1 MSEADVRCQIRNKEN
16 PLTVKILRKEG
27 KIPAIFYAQGEDSI
41 PISVETKTIQQ
52 LLNHEVNILN
62 VIFPDGKT
70 RKSII
75 RDIQRNPLTDTIIHM
90 DILGIK
96 LTEKI
101 KIAIPI
107 ILKGTP
113 AGVKDG
119 GILEHL
125 IREIEVEG
133 LPLDIPEH
141 IEVDVSELNIGNSI
155 RLEDIHLEKVQ
166 FTTEINHAV
175 ANVIHPKV
183 IQLEEEEVEELIEE
197 GEEGEE
203 GEEKIEDTEKTEPK
217 K

>member
-1 MSEADVRCQIRNKEN
+1 MAEADVRCQLRNKEN
-16 PLTVKILRKEG
+16 PLTVKILRREG

-41 PISVETKTIQQ
+41 PISVDTKTIQQ

-75 RDIQRNPLTDTIIHM
+75 RDIQRDPLTDTITHM
-90 DILGIK
+90 DFLGIK
-96 LTEKI
+96 LTQKI
-101 KIAIPI
+101 RITIPI
-107 ILKGTP
+107 VLKGTP

-125 IREIEVEG
+125 LREVEVEG

-141 IEVDVSELNIGNSI
+141 IEVDVSALNIGNSI
-155 RLEDIHLEKVQ
+155 RLQDIHLGKFV
-166 FTTEINHAV
+166 FATEINHAV

-183 IQLEEEEVEELIEE
+183 MKLEEEMVEEPV
-197 GEEGEE
+197 EE
-203 GEEKIEDTEKTEPK
+203 GEEKSEEMEKTESEE
-217 K
+217 

>member
-1 MSEADVRCQIRNKEN
+1 MSEADVQCQIRSKEN
-16 PLTVKILRKEG
+16 PLTVKTLRKEG

-75 RDIQRNPLTDTIIHM
+75 RDIQRDPLTDTIIHM
-90 DILGIK
+90 DFLGIK
-96 LTEKI
+96 LTQKI
-101 KIAIPI
+101 RITIPI
-107 ILKGTP
+107 VLKGTP
-113 AGVKDG
+113 VGVKDG

-125 IREIEVEG
+125 LREVEVEG

-141 IEVDVSELNIGNSI
+141 IEVDVSALNIGNNI
-155 RLEDIHLEKVQ
+155 RLQDIHSDKFV
-166 FTTEINHAV
+166 FATEINHAV

-183 IQLEEEEVEELIEE
+183 MKLEEEMVEEPV
-197 GEEGEE
+197 EE
-203 GEEKIEDTEKTEPK
+203 GEEKSEEMEKTESEE
-217 K
+217 